1 MNIIMES
8 LRKRQ
13 FVATITSKRVVGCGD
28 GESECE
34 LRHQQAKQSVFQC
47 AEANSTPRFSLHYEI
62 LAHDTIPYSIIK
74 QRHLSRPLP
83 DYCLYNKQQTII
95 RMIMLQHRPTR
106 SFLTASFTWIVLLLA
121 ATMIETVYSFSA
133 PRIRTT
139 MKTTAHTPSSSPLPF
154 VPIPPAPVV
163 PRIIQGGMGIRISS
177 WQLARAVS
185 RKGELGVVSGTGMDT
200 ILVRTLQN
208 GMYVMYVFTTTTT
221 VM

>member
-1 MNIIMES
+1 
-8 LRKRQ
+8 
-13 FVATITSKRVVGCGD
+13 VATITSKRVVGCGD

-47 AEANSTPRFSLHYEI
+47 AEANSTPRFSSHYEI

-106 SFLTASFTWIVLLLA
+106 SFLTASLSLIALLLA
-121 ATMIETVYSFSA
+121 TIDTVHSFSV
-133 PRIRTT
+133 PRTRTATTKRTT
-139 MKTTAHTPSSSPLPF
+139 MMTMTADHAPS
-154 VPIPPAPVV
+154 VPSIPVV

-177 WQLARAVS
+177 WKLARAVS
-185 RKGELGVVSGTGMDT
+185 LLGELGVVSGTGMDT

-208 GMYVMYVFTTTTT
+208 GMYNTPTTT